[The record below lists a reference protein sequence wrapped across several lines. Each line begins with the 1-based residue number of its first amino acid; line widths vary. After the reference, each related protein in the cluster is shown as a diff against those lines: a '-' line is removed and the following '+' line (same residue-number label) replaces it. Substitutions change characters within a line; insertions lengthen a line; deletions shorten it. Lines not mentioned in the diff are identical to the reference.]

1 MLVIVNEENVREA
14 IDKLCGIADGL
25 SLLIGVDDEFVEA
38 IDQVEHL
45 LRNGIEDQNQKD

>member
-25 SLLIGVDDEFVEA
+25 SLMFGCDDEYVED
-38 IDQVEHL
+38 IEQIEHL
-45 LRNGIEDQNQKD
+45 LGAGIEDRNQ

>member
-25 SLLIGVDDEFVEA
+25 SSMFGNNDEYVRA
-38 IDQVEHL
+38 IEQVEYL
-45 LRNGIEDQNQKD
+45 LRNSIQNQN